1 MRIGLGL
8 PNADKSLTNGRL
20 LIDIA
25 HRADSLGFSTL
36 ASAQVTRFFGG
47 LLAHDATDVSPLLD
61 SAGNVRPPR
70 LTTINLDDPDPECN
84 LCHVPN
90 HARSQPVPVALS
102 NSFGF
107 GGSNTCLVLKA
118 V

>member
-1 MRIGLGL
+1 MTGHL
-8 PNADKSLTNGRL
+8 LTAAAAVEALACLVAMER
-20 LIDIA
+20 
-25 HRADSLGFSTL
+25 RA
-36 ASAQVTRFFGG
+36 V
-47 LLAHDATDVSPLLD
+47 
-61 SAGNVRPPR
+61 PP
-70 LTTINLDDPDPECN
+70 TINLDDPDPECD

-90 HARSQPVPVALS
+90 QARPHRVRVAVS